1 VVYLVLELGLGL
13 GLELGL
19 ELVGR
24 LDEALAVVLV
34 LDKEQVLDMALFWEL
49 ALVLELVL
57 E

>member
-1 VVYLVLELGLGL
+1 VVYLVLELGL

-34 LDKEQVLDMALFWEL
+34 LDKEQVLDMALFWEM
-49 ALVLELVL
+49 ASVLELVL